1 MKKDNTVLM
10 RMARQSLEGKWGVAI
25 PTIFI
30 YLLITGGL
38 QGVIEAFPLASI
50 VSLIVTGPLVLGIAG
65 FALNICRGKEAK
77 IAQLF
82 QGFDNFF
89 TSTVAYILMLLFV
102 FLWMILFIIPGL
114 IAALSYSMTFFI
126 IADDNSIDGF
136 EALKKSKQMMKGYKW
151 KYFCLNLR
159 FLGWLV
165 LCILSLGIG
174 FLWLIPYVQVT
185 NANFYEDIK
194 DSALENE

>member
-1 MKKDNTVLM
+1 
-10 RMARQSLEGKWGVAI
+10 
-25 PTIFI
+25 
-30 YLLITGGL
+30 
-38 QGVIEAFPLASI
+38 
-50 VSLIVTGPLVLGIAG
+50 
-65 FALNICRGKEAK
+65 
-77 IAQLF
+77 
-82 QGFDNFF
+82 
-89 TSTVAYILMLLFV
+89 
-102 FLWMILFIIPGL
+102 MILFIIPGL

-194 DSALENE
+194 DSA